1 MTFGTHHYV
10 VSNGVRDVVA
20 RLSAPIPSSQI
31 HLGEPTVALLPHPTD
46 PGLASVVTSNAN
58 QLTIHEGFSHVI
70 FATQANHAAPIV
82 SLYADALSD
91 RKGEQ
96 AIAALKTKE
105 LAECLKKFEYRQ
117 TVVVNHT
124 DGSESML
131 PSDSRDR
138 RDLNLVT
145 MTDPSPANLDIK
157 SSKDIDHYSEKETTI
172 AKDLD
177 LKRSIVVPSTYTQTT
192 HMLPRPPHIP
202 PGPLSI
208 YQTTN
213 PIYPPEPGS
222 VLSVARLER
231 ALLTRDSKEAVRML
245 SVPPPSPSLVQSV
258 RQWVF
263 RETKQTA
270 RLGSLQGA
278 ARRSAMEEGRT
289 AVGIWVV
296 GAYAYQ
302 GIPLLEGCVAG
313 ARDVVEQ
320 GVLECEGVRITRGWY

>member
-1 MTFGTHHYV
+1 M
-10 VSNGVRDVVA
+10 A
-20 RLSAPIPSSQI
+20 RLSAPIPSLQI

-46 PGLASVVTSNAN
+46 PGLASVVTSNAH
-58 QLTIHEGFSHVI
+58 QLTVHEGFSHVI

-82 SLYADALSD
+82 SIYADALSD
-91 RKGEQ
+91 KKGE
-96 AIAALKTKE
+96 AGPALRAKE
-105 LAECLKKFEYRQ
+105 LTDCLKKFEYRH
-117 TVVVNHT
+117 TIVVNHT

-131 PSDSRDR
+131 PSDPRDR

-145 MTDPSPANLDIK
+145 MTDPSSPNMDSK
-157 SSKDIDHYSEKETTI
+157 SYKDTDHYSEKETIT
-172 AKDLD
+172 ATDLD
-177 LKRSIVVPSTYTQTT
+177 LKRLNIVPSTYTQTT

-231 ALLTRDSKEAVRML
+231 ALLTRQSKEAVRML
-245 SVPPPSPSLVQSV
+245 SVPPPPLSVVQSA

-263 RETKQTA
+263 GETKRTA

-278 ARRSAMEEGRT
+278 ARRDTVEEGRT

-320 GVLECEGVRITRGWY
+320 GVLECEGVRIIRGWY